1 MTLKVFRCA
10 QCETTL
16 FPARY
21 FCPACG
27 GGEWSECAVERG
39 SVAESTVVRHRVGA
53 QGGGDVHL
61 ASVVTSAGPIVI
73 ARLEAAMQSGESVSL
88 DVDDAGR
95 IVGRAVWGAAPS
107 SADAGTKQGTTFG
120 DRDAD

>member
-1 MTLKVFRCA
+1 MTLKVFQCT

-27 GGEWSECAVERG
+27 GGQWRECTVERG
-39 SVAESTVVRHRVGA
+39 ILAESTVVRHRVGA
-53 QGGGDVHL
+53 QGDGDLHL

-73 ARLEAAMQSGESVSL
+73 ARLEDAMQSGTAVSL

-95 IVGRAVWGAAPS
+95 VICRAV
-107 SADAGTKQGTTFG
+107 
-120 DRDAD
+120 

>member
-1 MTLKVFRCA
+1 MTLSVF
-10 QCETTL
+10 QCKQCGTTL

-27 GGEWSECAVERG
+27 GGQWRECTVERG
-39 SVAESTVVRHRVGA
+39 AVAESTVVRHRVGA
-53 QGGGDVHL
+53 RGDGDVHL

-73 ARLEAAMQSGESVSL
+73 ARLEAAMQSGDAVSL

-95 IVGRAVWGAAPS
+95 LVGRAV
-107 SADAGTKQGTTFG
+107 
-120 DRDAD
+120 

>member
-1 MTLKVFRCA
+1 MTLKVF
-10 QCETTL
+10 QCTQCGMTL

-27 GGEWSECAVERG
+27 GAQWSECAVERG
-39 SVAESTVVRHRVGA
+39 NIAESTVVRHRVGA

-61 ASVVTSAGPIVI
+61 ASVATSAGPIVI
-73 ARLEAAMQSGESVSL
+73 ARLEAAMQSGDSVSL

-95 IVGRAVWGAAPS
+95 IVGRAV
-107 SADAGTKQGTTFG
+107 
-120 DRDAD
+120 